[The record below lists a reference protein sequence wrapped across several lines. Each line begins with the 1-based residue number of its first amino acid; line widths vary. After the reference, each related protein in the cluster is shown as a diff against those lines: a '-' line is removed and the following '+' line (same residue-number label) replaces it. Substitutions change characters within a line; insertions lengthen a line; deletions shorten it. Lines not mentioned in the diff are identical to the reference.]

1 MGSALFLSDVGTQDC
16 DLHMIRRVLL
26 TKSKVSGGITPHAGK
41 ILFKNNITSLVFYPG
56 HDASSSNP
64 SARNGEE
71 AAEEM
76 AIASSSHSSGA
87 SAQTLNHARH
97 FCNGKF

>member
-1 MGSALFLSDVGTQDC
+1 MLRRELF
-16 DLHMIRRVLL
+16 
-26 TKSKVSGGITPHAGK
+26 TKNKVSGGITPRAGK

-56 HDASSSNP
+56 HDARSSKP

-76 AIASSSHSSGA
+76 VIAASSSHPSRA
-87 SAQTLNHARH
+87 SVQTLNHARH
-97 FCNGKF
+97 FRNGKF

>member
-1 MGSALFLSDVGTQDC
+1 MHV
-16 DLHMIRRVLL
+16 IRRVLF
-26 TKSKVSGGITPHAGK
+26 TKSKVSGGITPRAGK

-56 HDASSSNP
+56 HDARSSKP

-76 AIASSSHSSGA
+76 AIASSSHPSRA
-87 SAQTLNHARH
+87 LVQTLNHARH
-97 FCNGKF
+97 FHNGKF